1 MVTWLRQ
8 TQISFHALSLA
19 LDAIIGNFADYGVV
33 YSGAVWHKRRDQS
46 MRSYWKHGLLVAGLA
61 LLAVYAAPADGHHAF
76 GAEFDAEAPIQIEGR
91 VLRLEWVNPH
101 SWIHLEVTKMVQVDG
116 EVVPTNPSQ
125 EVWMVEGGTPN
136 VLVRRGLRR
145 ECIPVGTALV
155 VDGYQAKDHTLKRAN
170 GRDVT
175 FPDGRKFFMGSS
187 GTGAP
192 DEAARAADA
201 RGGGA
206 RC

>member
-1 MVTWLRQ
+1 MKFTWKRSAMALIAVAMVAW
-8 TQISFHALSLA
+8 S
-19 LDAIIGNFADYGVV
+19 
-33 YSGAVWHKRRDQS
+33 
-46 MRSYWKHGLLVAGLA
+46 
-61 LLAVYAAPADGHHAF
+61 APAGAHHAF
-76 GAEFDAEAPIQIEGR
+76 GAEFDADAPLQIEGQ
-91 VLRLEWVNPH
+91 VVRLEWVNPH
-101 SWIHLEVTKMVQVDG
+101 SWIHIAVHSMVLGG
-116 EVVPTNPSQ
+116 ETITPADPEA

-145 ECIPVGTALV
+145 ECLPVGTMLL

-192 DEAARAADA
+192 EDGREERSLSGSD
-201 RGGGA
+201 G

>member
-1 MVTWLRQ
+1 MQ
-8 TQISFHALSLA
+8 TSKSRWIVGAMA
-19 LDAIIGNFADYGVV
+19 
-33 YSGAVWHKRRDQS
+33 SGALA
-46 MRSYWKHGLLVAGLA
+46 MLSY
-61 LLAVYAAPADGHHAF
+61 APAQAHHAF
-76 GAEFDAEAPIQIEGR
+76 GAEFDADAPVQFEGT
-91 VLRLEWVNPH
+91 VVRLEWVNPH
-101 SWIHLEVTKMVQVDG
+101 SWIHLAVERMVLGG
-116 EVVPTNPSQ
+116 EESRPADPSA

-145 ECIPVGTALV
+145 ECLPIGTKLI

-175 FPDGRKFFMGSS
+175 FPDGRKFFLGSS

-192 DEAARAADA
+192 EDGAEQRSLQ
-201 RGGGA
+201 GGGEP

>member
-19 LDAIIGNFADYGVV
+19 LDAIIGNFAGYGVV

>member
-1 MVTWLRQ
+1 MKSMTTRWIAAATAVA
-8 TQISFHALSLA
+8 ALGIL
-19 LDAIIGNFADYGVV
+19 
-33 YSGAVWHKRRDQS
+33 
-46 MRSYWKHGLLVAGLA
+46 SY
-61 LLAVYAAPADGHHAF
+61 APAEAHHAF
-76 GAEFDAEAPIQIEGR
+76 GAEFDAEAPVQMEGT
-91 VLRLEWVNPH
+91 VVRLEWVNPH
-101 SWIHLEVTKMVQVDG
+101 SWIHIAVERMVFPDG
-116 EVVPTNPSQ
+116 EVFPPDPQQ

-145 ECIPVGTALV
+145 ECVPIGSRLV

-192 DEAARAADA
+192 EDGAER
-201 RGGGA
+201 RSLQGGA
-206 RC
+206 GRC

>member
-1 MVTWLRQ
+1 MTVTWK
-8 TQISFHALSLA
+8 HA
-19 LDAIIGNFADYGVV
+19 VV
-33 YSGAVWHKRRDQS
+33 AAGAV
-46 MRSYWKHGLLVAGLA
+46 A
-61 LLAVYAAPADGHHAF
+61 LLSYAAPAVAHHAF
-76 GAEFDAEAPIQIEGR
+76 GAEFDADAPLQIEGT
-91 VLRLEWVNPH
+91 VVRLEWVNPH
-101 SWIHLEVTKMVQVDG
+101 SWIHIAVTRMVMDG
-116 EVVPTNPSQ
+116 ETITPADPAQ

-145 ECIPVGTALV
+145 ECVPVGSQLI
-155 VDGYQAKDHTLKRAN
+155 VDGYRAKDHTLKRAN

-192 DEAARAADA
+192 EDGAEQRALSGAD
-201 RGGGA
+201 G

>member
-1 MVTWLRQ
+1 MIWTWKRVT
-8 TQISFHALSLA
+8 TAAAATALTA
-19 LDAIIGNFADYGVV
+19 
-33 YSGAVWHKRRDQS
+33 W
-46 MRSYWKHGLLVAGLA
+46 
-61 LLAVYAAPADGHHAF
+61 AAPVVGHHAF
-76 GAEFDAEAPIQIEGR
+76 GAEFDADAPLQIEGE
-91 VLRLEWVNPH
+91 VVRLEWVNPH
-101 SWIHLEVTKMVQVDG
+101 SWIHVAVHRMVLGTETIQPAD
-116 EVVPTNPSQ
+116 PSA

-145 ECIPVGTALV
+145 ECLPVGTMLV
-155 VDGYQAKDHTLKRAN
+155 VDGYRAKDHTLKRAN

-192 DEAARAADA
+192 EDGAEQRSLSGAD
-201 RGGGA
+201 G

>member
-1 MVTWLRQ
+1 MRLRL
-8 TQISFHALSLA
+8 TYGTLA
-19 LDAIIGNFADYGVV
+19 A
-33 YSGAVWHKRRDQS
+33 GA
-46 MRSYWKHGLLVAGLA
+46 LA
-61 LLAVYAAPADGHHAF
+61 LLLYTVPAVAHHAF
-76 GAEFDAEAPIQIEGR
+76 GTDTIWAAGSER
-91 VLRLEWVNPH
+91 
-101 SWIHLEVTKMVQVDG
+101 
-116 EVVPTNPSQ
+116 

-145 ECIPVGTALV
+145 ECLPIGTELV
-155 VDGYQAKDHTLKRAN
+155 VDGYQTKDRRLKRAN

-192 DEAARAADA
+192 DDGAEA
-201 RGGGA
+201 RGRDAG

>member
-1 MVTWLRQ
+1 MRSQLRWICGAA
-8 TQISFHALSLA
+8 TALA
-19 LDAIIGNFADYGVV
+19 LTVL
-33 YSGAVWHKRRDQS
+33 
-46 MRSYWKHGLLVAGLA
+46 SY
-61 LLAVYAAPADGHHAF
+61 APTEAHHAF
-76 GAEFDAEAPIQIEGR
+76 GAEFDADAPMQIEGT
-91 VLRLEWVNPH
+91 VVRLEWVNPH
-101 SWIHLEVTKMVQVDG
+101 SWIHLAAERMVKGG
-116 EVVPTNPSQ
+116 EEIIPPDPSK

-145 ECIPVGTALV
+145 ECLPIGTKLI

-192 DEAARAADA
+192 ED
-201 RGGGA
+201 GA
-206 RC
+206 EQRSFESSGRC

>member
-1 MVTWLRQ
+1 MT
-8 TQISFHALSLA
+8 
-19 LDAIIGNFADYGVV
+19 
-33 YSGAVWHKRRDQS
+33 
-46 MRSYWKHGLLVAGLA
+46 WKHGVVAASAAA
-61 LLAVYAAPADGHHAF
+61 LLGSAVPLLAHHAF
-76 GAEFDAEAPIQIEGR
+76 GAEFDADAPLQIEGE
-91 VLRLEWVNPH
+91 VVRLEWVNPH
-101 SWIHLEVTKMVQVDG
+101 SWIHLAVHRLVLGG
-116 EVVPTNPSQ
+116 ETIIPPDPSQ

-145 ECIPVGTALV
+145 ECLPIGTRLV
-155 VDGYQAKDHTLKRAN
+155 VDGYRAKDRTLKRAN

-192 DEAARAADA
+192 DDGREQRSDSGAD
-201 RGGGA
+201 G

>member
-1 MVTWLRQ
+1 MTHSKGWRW
-8 TQISFHALSLA
+8 IC
-19 LDAIIGNFADYGVV
+19 
-33 YSGAVWHKRRDQS
+33 GATAAGLV
-46 MRSYWKHGLLVAGLA
+46 GLLSAGSVDA
-61 LLAVYAAPADGHHAF
+61 HHAF
-76 GAEFDAEAPIQIEGR
+76 GAEFDADAPLQIEGD
-91 VLRLEWVNPH
+91 VVRLEWVNPH
-101 SWIHLEVTKMVQVDG
+101 SWIHLSVRRMTLGGQTITPPD
-116 EVVPTNPSQ
+116 PTA

-145 ECIPVGTALV
+145 ECLPIGTRLI
-155 VDGYQAKDHTLKRAN
+155 VDGYRAKDHTLKRAN

-192 DEAARAADA
+192 EDGRDNPAAA
-201 RGGGA
+201 GEM

>member
-1 MVTWLRQ
+1 
-8 TQISFHALSLA
+8 
-19 LDAIIGNFADYGVV
+19 
-33 YSGAVWHKRRDQS
+33 
-46 MRSYWKHGLLVAGLA
+46 MRSQLIYGTLAIGALA
-61 LLAVYAAPADGHHAF
+61 LLVHAGPVVAHHAF
-76 GAEFDAEAPIQIEGR
+76 GAEFDSNAPIRIQGK
-91 VLRLEWVNPH
+91 VVRLEWVNPH
-101 SWIHLEVTKMVQVDG
+101 SWIHLEVSRMITATDTI
-116 EVVPTNPSQ
+116 VPADPSS

-145 ECIPVGTALV
+145 ECLPIGTELV
-155 VDGYQAKDHTLKRAN
+155 VDGFQTKDHTLKRAN

-192 DEAARAADA
+192 GEAEAAAAARANQP
-201 RGGGA
+201 G

>member
-1 MVTWLRQ
+1 MRGLRWMSGVAAAATVTL
-8 TQISFHALSLA
+8 LSA
-19 LDAIIGNFADYGVV
+19 GPA
-33 YSGAVWHKRRDQS
+33 GA
-46 MRSYWKHGLLVAGLA
+46 
-61 LLAVYAAPADGHHAF
+61 HHAF
-76 GAEFDAEAPIQIEGR
+76 GAEFDADAPMQIEGD
-91 VLRLEWVNPH
+91 VVRLEWVNPH
-101 SWIHLEVTKMVQVDG
+101 SWIHIAVHRMVMGG
-116 EVVPTNPSQ
+116 ETITPTDPAT

-145 ECIPVGTALV
+145 ECLPIGSRLI
-155 VDGYQAKDHTLKRAN
+155 VDGYRAKDHTLKRAN

-192 DEAARAADA
+192 QDGREQLALAA
-201 RGGGA
+201 GEL